1 MPPKETAHQCG
12 LQIVS
17 AAIAGHT
24 VPNGQCAFV
33 TYVFKSASS
42 TTGVVA
48 PPVGV
53 YWGPGE
59 IILARLPSGNP
70 INSYE
75 FIGGVMFKN
84 C

>member
-17 AAIAGHT
+17 AAIAGHK
-24 VPNGQCAFV
+24 VPNGQCAFA

-53 YWGPGE
+53 YWGPGD
-59 IILARLPSGNP
+59 IILAVLPSGNP
-70 INSYE
+70 IASMNLLAA
-75 FIGGVMFKN
+75 
-84 C
+84 